1 MASKKSVIVS
11 PALLFPLMVTQ
22 LCVGPACNRYRKK
35 PLQNVSGCVRDFPF
49 QHIAM
54 CIAVYCSALHTLL
67 KKSVMTA
74 EYDYDWSDWKIF
86 SFAKMMLPPFL
97 WHHFAAS
104 HSSIKSKVYLTTQD
118 GAVET
123 NPFKRR
129 RGRHRRSAQGKWCLG
144 KTLGLA

>member
-86 SFAKMMLPPFL
+86 SFAKMMLPPF
-97 WHHFAAS
+97 FMAS
-104 HSSIKSKVYLTTQD
+104 FCREPLIKSFLTTQD
-118 GAVET
+118 GAAKR
-123 NPFKRR
+123 NPFERR
-129 RGRHRRSAQGKWCLG
+129 RGRQRRSTQGKWCLD

>member
-67 KKSVMTA
+67 KKSVMTYKICNRGTSA
-74 EYDYDWSDWKIF
+74 MFSANGYTQEYVW
-86 SFAKMMLPPFL
+86 APP
-97 WHHFAAS
+97 
-104 HSSIKSKVYLTTQD
+104 LTIT
-118 GAVET
+118 ET
-123 NPFKRR
+123 SCRSCR
-129 RGRHRRSAQGKWCLG
+129 RGRGRPQTEAAFPQPPLQPRRAYPGARIL
-144 KTLGLA
+144 TRI

>member
-22 LCVGPACNRYRKK
+22 LCVGPAFNRYRKK

-67 KKSVMTA
+67 KKSVMTYKKSVIA
-74 EYDYDWSDWKIF
+74 APALCFPHGYTQVYVW
-86 SFAKMMLPPFL
+86 APP
-97 WHHFAAS
+97 
-104 HSSIKSKVYLTTQD
+104 LTIT
-118 GAVET
+118 ET
-123 NPFKRR
+123 SCRSCR
-129 RGRHRRSAQGKWCLG
+129 RGRGRPQTEAAFPASSSASS
-144 KTLGLA
+144 GLSWSQNIDEDMTKIDGFL